1 LVLVGFPKKLAFKSA
16 LEELQH
22 CIQEVF
28 RAVKLTGT
36 GCEKDI
42 ACFDFIVLVRKAFIT
57 ATCMH
62 MYKKSGVCV
71 VMLVA

>member
-1 LVLVGFPKKLAFKSA
+1 LVLVGFPKKTAFKSA

-42 ACFDFIVLVRKAFIT
+42 ACFD
-57 ATCMH
+57 
-62 MYKKSGVCV
+62 
-71 VMLVA
+71 